1 MFESI
6 CFAYIFCLNSI
17 YTYFYLICHIK
28 SIKYLEDIMNFF
40 FKLLYRNRLS
50 LIMKKN
56 LSISFFI
63 SQAFICLTLTLL
75 LIQPVF
81 SIGILFFKITTLYF
95 LYFFGVVS
103 YNKKNLKNS
112 IFSFI
117 FLVFAIYVFS
127 KI

>member
-17 YTYFYLICHIK
+17 YTYFHLICHIR
-28 SIKYLEDIMNFF
+28 SIKYLEDFMNFF

-63 SQAFICLTLTLL
+63 SQVFICLTLILL

-112 IFSFI
+112 IFSFV